1 MVDPIL
7 ERLSALHPKAIDLSL
22 DRIERLLAALGNPQ
36 AALPPVVHVAGTNG
50 KGSVIAFLRAIFE
63 AAGYRVH
70 AYISPH
76 LVRFNE
82 RIRLSGRLIDEA
94 ALARLLARCEAA
106 NEKKAITFFE
116 ITTAAAFLAFA
127 EARAAG
133 DVLLLETGL
142 GGRLDATNLVARPLL
157 SVLTP
162 IAMDHTQFLGPSLEG
177 IAAEKAAILKPGVP
191 AIIGPQRR
199 AAAAVIKARAQAI
212 HAPLFRAGQEWSIAV
227 TGEGMEYRDGM
238 GAIPLPLP
246 ALAGDHQIENAGIA
260 VAAARAC
267 VARECVARSC
277 MVHGDTGGSAVHDGA
292 VRVGADFSI
301 SNAALAEGLQ
311 KVRWPAR
318 LQRLLRGPL
327 LALLPPG
334 AELWIDGGHNA
345 HAGAA
350 LGRWAGAQPYPLSLV
365 VGMMATKDPEA
376 FLKPLAPYVDVF
388 CAVPIAGSSAAA
400 LSPAALVAAARRV
413 GIEKAFAADDPG
425 SAIRRV
431 VAAGSPPAP
440 RVLMA
445 GSLYLAG
452 EVLGP
457 EFPPDPLS

>member
-22 DRIERLLAALGNPQ
+22 DRIERLLDALGNPQ

-106 NEKKAITFFE
+106 NKKKAITFFE

-127 EARAAG
+127 EARGAG

-162 IAMDHTQFLGPSLEG
+162 IAMDHTQFLGPSLAA

-199 AAAAVIKARAQAI
+199 AVAAVINARARAI

-260 VAAARAC
+260 VAAAREC
-267 VARECVARSC
+267 TARKC
-277 MVHGDTGGSAVHDGA
+277 
-292 VRVGADFSI
+292 ADFSI
-301 SNAALAEGLQ
+301 SNAALTEGLQ

-350 LGRWAGAQPYPLSLV
+350 LGRWAGAQPRPLSLV

-388 CAVPIAGSSAAA
+388 CAVPIAGSAAA

-425 SAIRRV
+425 SAIRRI

-457 EFPPDPLS
+457 EFSPDPLS

>member
-22 DRIERLLAALGNPQ
+22 DRIERLLDALGNPQ

-70 AYISPH
+70 AYVSPH
-76 LVRFNE
+76 LVHFNE
-82 RIRLSGRLIDEA
+82 RIRLSGQVIEQA
-94 ALARLLARCEAA
+94 ALARLLTRCEAA
-106 NEKKAITFFE
+106 NGKQAITFFE

-162 IAMDHTQFLGPSLEG
+162 IAMDHMQFLGTSLAA

-191 AIIGPQRR
+191 AIIGPQMD
-199 AAAAVIKARAQAI
+199 AAAAVIAARAQDI
-212 HAPLFRAGQEWSIAV
+212 GAPLFRAGQEWSSALA
-227 TGEGMEYRDGM
+227 GDGMEYRDGA
-238 GAIPLPLP
+238 GAIALPLP
-246 ALAGDHQIENAGIA
+246 ALAGDHQVENAGIA
-260 VAAARAC
+260 VAAARVC
-267 VARECVARSC
+267 
-277 MVHGDTGGSAVHDGA
+277 
-292 VRVGADFSI
+292 VGADFSI
-301 SNAALAEGLQ
+301 SDAALAEGLQ
-311 KVRWPAR
+311 KVCWPAR
-318 LQRLLRGPL
+318 LQRLSRGPL
-327 LALLPPG
+327 LSLLPPG

-345 HAGAA
+345 HAAAA
-350 LGRWAGAQPYPLSLV
+350 LGRWAAGQNPLALV
-365 VGMMATKDPEA
+365 VGMAATKDPEA
-376 FLKPLAPYVDVF
+376 FLEPLAPYADML
-388 CAVPIAGSSAAA
+388 CAVPIPGSVAA

-413 GIEKAFAADDPG
+413 GIEKSFAAEDPG
-425 SAIRRV
+425 AAIRRI
-431 VAAGSPPAP
+431 VAAGSPVS
-440 RVLMA
+440 RVLIA

-457 EFPPDPLS
+457 ENLPDTPSGA

>member
-22 DRIERLLAALGNPQ
+22 DRIERLLDALGNPQ

-70 AYISPH
+70 AYVSPH
-76 LVRFNE
+76 LVHFNE
-82 RIRLSGRLIDEA
+82 RIRLSGQVIEEA

-106 NEKKAITFFE
+106 NGKQAITFFE

-127 EARAAG
+127 EARATG

-142 GGRLDATNLVARPLL
+142 GGRLDATNLVSTPLL

-162 IAMDHTQFLGPSLEG
+162 IAMDHMQFLGTSLAA

-191 AIIGPQRR
+191 AIIGPQMD
-199 AAAAVIKARAQAI
+199 AAAAVIAARAQDI
-212 HAPLFRAGQEWSIAV
+212 GAPLFQAGQEWSSALA
-227 TGEGMEYRDGM
+227 GDGMEYRDGA
-238 GAIPLPLP
+238 GATPLPLP
-246 ALAGDHQIENAGIA
+246 ALAGDHQVENAGIA

-267 VARECVARSC
+267 VE
-277 MVHGDTGGSAVHDGA
+277 
-292 VRVGADFSI
+292 ADFSI
-301 SNAALAEGLQ
+301 SDAALAEGLQ
-311 KVRWPAR
+311 KVCWPAR
-318 LQRLLRGPL
+318 LQRLSRGPL
-327 LALLPPG
+327 LSLLPPG

-350 LGRWAGAQPYPLSLV
+350 LGRWAAGQPRPLALV
-365 VGMMATKDPEA
+365 VGMVATKDPEA
-376 FLKPLAPYVDVF
+376 FLEHLAPYADML
-388 CAVPIAGSSAAA
+388 CAVPIPGSAAA

-413 GIEKAFAADDPG
+413 GIEKSFAAEDPG
-425 SAIRRV
+425 AAICHI
-431 VAAGSPPAP
+431 VAAGSPVS
-440 RVLMA
+440 RVLIA

-457 EFPPDPLS
+457 EKLPDTLPGA

>member
-22 DRIERLLAALGNPQ
+22 DRIERLLDALGNPQ

-70 AYISPH
+70 AYVSPH
-76 LVRFNE
+76 LVHFNE
-82 RIRLSGRLIDEA
+82 RIRLSGQVIEQA

-106 NEKKAITFFE
+106 NGKQAITFFE

-162 IAMDHTQFLGPSLEG
+162 IAMDHMQFLGTSLAA

-191 AIIGPQRR
+191 AIIGPQMD
-199 AAAAVIKARAQAI
+199 AAAAVIAARAQDI
-212 HAPLFRAGQEWSIAV
+212 GAPLFRAGQEWSSALA
-227 TGEGMEYRDGM
+227 GDGMEYRDGA

-246 ALAGDHQIENAGIA
+246 ALAGDHQVENAGIA
-260 VAAARAC
+260 VAAARTC
-267 VARECVARSC
+267 VARAC
-277 MVHGDTGGSAVHDGA
+277 
-292 VRVGADFSI
+292 VGADFSI
-301 SNAALAEGLQ
+301 SDAALAEGLQ
-311 KVRWPAR
+311 KVCWPAR
-318 LQRLLRGPL
+318 LQRLSRGPL
-327 LALLPPG
+327 LSLLPPG

-350 LGRWAGAQPYPLSLV
+350 LGRWAAGHNPLALV
-365 VGMMATKDPEA
+365 VGMAATNDPEA
-376 FLKPLAPYVDVF
+376 FLEPLAPYADML
-388 CAVPIAGSSAAA
+388 CAVPIPGSTAA
-400 LSPAALVAAARRV
+400 LSPAALVSAARRV
-413 GIEKAFAADDPG
+413 GIEKSFAAEDPG
-425 SAIRRV
+425 AAIRRI
-431 VAAGSPPAP
+431 VAAGSPVS
-440 RVLMA
+440 RVLIA

-457 EFPPDPLS
+457 ENLPDTPSGA